1 MPDSKKRVVE
11 EESLETRCA
20 EYDSKISSL
29 SQSKA
34 VYQQECRFLQKKF
47 YQSQRIIEG
56 LKQEAI
62 DYAAQTQ
69 SKIDTLTQQ
78 IAMLD
83 TELYQI
89 KANSNTLSL
98 FQAQYCSACYAAW
111 LVPVWRRYFGE
122 HFGEIDEKKQALK
135 LNLDKES
142 EHIIDLL
149 CLRNF
154 EILPQQRDAGKFL
167 YCKNALYEPWELE
180 GLSHT
185 RFAQE
190 FSEKHSILGNHIL
203 ETTVVE
209 FYNGLKLLPERVQAR
224 LAGCHIIDGGACWGD
239 SMLAF

>member
-83 TELYQI
+83 TEL
-89 KANSNTLSL
+89 
-98 FQAQYCSACYAAW
+98 C
-111 LVPVWRRYFGE
+111 
-122 HFGEIDEKKQALK
+122 
-135 LNLDKES
+135 
-142 EHIIDLL
+142 LL
-149 CLRNF
+149 YTS
-154 EILPQQRDAGKFL
+154 PSPRD
-167 YCKNALYEPWELE
+167 
-180 GLSHT
+180 
-185 RFAQE
+185 
-190 FSEKHSILGNHIL
+190 
-203 ETTVVE
+203 
-209 FYNGLKLLPERVQAR
+209 
-224 LAGCHIIDGGACWGD
+224 
-239 SMLAF
+239 